1 MRVRRMFAAVGTS
14 SGVVSSGLLAWQVG
28 FDQIDSVRN
37 GRNGRNAKNVE
48 NVKNGRNGRWVS
60 TKFGL
65 RNGNH
70 GRWVV
75 PSKIRLI
82 WCEMGRWF
90 NHRWFNN
97 N

>member
-14 SGVVSSGLLAWQVG
+14 SVVVSSGLLAWQVG

-37 GRNGRNAKNVE
+37 GRHG
-48 NVKNGRNGRWVS
+48 KNGRNGMFVF
-60 TKFGL
+60 TKIGL

-70 GRWVV
+70 GRWVI

>member
-14 SGVVSSGLLAWQVG
+14 SVVVSSGLLAWQVG
-28 FDQIDSVRN
+28 FYQIDSVRN
-37 GRNGRNAKNVE
+37 GRNGRYVK

-60 TKFGL
+60 TKIGL

-90 NHRWFNN
+90 NTD
-97 N
+97 